1 MTDNATSTSAPE
13 RAPIWRR
20 WAAAALALVVL
31 LLVFALYGNPDFMVM
46 LADQMW
52 ACF

>member
-1 MTDNATSTSAPE
+1 MPQTALPE
-13 RAPIWRR
+13 TTQVRAPRWRS
-20 WAAAALALVVL
+20 WVLGAMAVAAALA
-31 LLVFALYGNPDFMVM
+31 VFALYTQPDFMVM